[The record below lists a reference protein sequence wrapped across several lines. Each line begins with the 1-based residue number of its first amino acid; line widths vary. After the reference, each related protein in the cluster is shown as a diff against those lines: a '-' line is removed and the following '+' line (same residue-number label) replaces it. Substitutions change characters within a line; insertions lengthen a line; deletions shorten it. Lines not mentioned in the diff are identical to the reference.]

1 MATPSG
7 EQPRPVRPLTLP
19 SILDPQPSTRRL
31 SGRTALITGASSGMG
46 RATAALFAAEGAD
59 LVVTARR
66 RAELERLRAELGG
79 RVHAEAVD
87 LTDRAAVTAAV
98 QRSVAALGHVDVVVH
113 AAGTNIPRRAL
124 SVLDP
129 ADWDAMVAANL
140 TASFNLTHALLPSMR
155 GRGGLI
161 IYVSSGAALQAD
173 ASGVAYQATKR
184 GLVGLA
190 HGTMFEE
197 KAGGIR
203 TTVIFPGLTD
213 TPLVLKRP
221 VPTPPEV
228 LAKALQPE
236 DIAQACLFVAALPAR
251 AHVPELTILPAGL

>member
-1 MATPSG
+1 MTA
-7 EQPRPVRPLTLP
+7 Q
-19 SILDPQPSTRRL
+19 
-31 SGRTALITGASSGMG
+31 RTALITGGSRGLG
-46 RATAALFAAEGAD
+46 AALVDAFLRDGYRVATCSRARSAQTDAWAADPA
-59 LVVTARR
+59 L
-66 RAELERLRAELGG
+66 AERFFY
-79 RVHAEAVD
+79 EAVD
-87 LTDRAAVTAAV
+87 LTDRAAVTSAV

-197 KAGGIR
+197 KASGVR

-236 DIAQACLFVAALPAR
+236 DIAQACLFVATLPAR

>member
-1 MATPSG
+1 MPSPSQPPSG
-7 EQPRPVRPLTLP
+7 
-19 SILDPQPSTRRL
+19 RL

-66 RAELERLRAELGG
+66 RAELERLRDELGG
-79 RVHAEAVD
+79 RVEVEPLD
-87 LTDRAAVTAAV
+87 LTDRAAVAAAV
-98 QRSVAALGHVDVVVH
+98 ERAVAALGRIDVVVH

-129 ADWDAMVAANL
+129 ADWDAMVATNL
-140 TASFNLTHALLPSMR
+140 TASFNLTHALLPAMR

-161 IYVSSGAALQAD
+161 VYVSSGAALQAD

-190 HGTMFEE
+190 HGTMLEE
-197 KAGGIR
+197 KASGIR

-221 VPTPPEV
+221 VSTPPEV
-228 LAKALQPE
+228 LAKALRPE
-236 DIAQACLFVAALPAR
+236 DVAAACVFVATLPMR
-251 AHVPELTILPAGL
+251 ANVPELQLAPSEL

>member
-1 MATPSG
+1 
-7 EQPRPVRPLTLP
+7 
-19 SILDPQPSTRRL
+19 
-31 SGRTALITGASSGMG
+31 MG

-66 RAELERLRAELGG
+66 RDELERLRAELGG

-124 SVLDP
+124 NVLDP

-140 TASFNLTHALLPSMR
+140 TASFNLTHALLPFMR
-155 GRGGLI
+155 SRGGLI
-161 IYVSSGAALQAD
+161 VYVSSGAALQAD

-197 KAGGIR
+197 KASGIR

-228 LAKALQPE
+228 LARALQPE
-236 DIAQACLFVAALPAR
+236 DIAQACLFVATLPAR
-251 AHVPELTILPAGL
+251 AHVPELTILPAAL

>member
-1 MATPSG
+1 MSTPSG
-7 EQPRPVRPLTLP
+7 EQSSPVRA
-19 SILDPQPSTRRL
+19 SSGRL

-59 LVVTARR
+59 LVVIARR
-66 RAELERLRAELGG
+66 GDELERLRAELGG
-79 RVHAEAVD
+79 QVHAEVVD
-87 LTDRAAVTAAV
+87 LTDRAAVSLAV
-98 QRSVAALGHVDVVVH
+98 QRSVDLLGHVDVVVH

-129 ADWDAMVAANL
+129 AEWDAMIAANL

-161 IYVSSGAALQAD
+161 VYIASAAAHQAD

-184 GLVGLA
+184 GQVGLA
-190 HGTMFEE
+190 HGTMVEE
-197 KAGGIR
+197 RANGIR

-213 TPLVLKRP
+213 TPLILKRP

-236 DIAQACLFVAALPAR
+236 DIAQACLFVATLPPR
-251 AHVPELTILPAGL
+251 AHVPELTIVPAGL